1 MTASN
6 GAKGAPPE
14 QTTCSY
20 LGSPLE
26 KKTSFRENTVHL
38 SGNGLQ
44 LPPPLNSWWRTMISG
59 EEMLGGFA
67 EPSMEGI
74 ANELH

>member
-6 GAKGAPPE
+6 DAKGAPPE

-20 LGSPLE
+20 LGSLLE
-26 KKTSFRENTVHL
+26 KKTSFGENTAYL
-38 SGNGLQ
+38 SVNGLQ

-59 EEMLGGFA
+59 EETLGGFA

-74 ANELH
+74 SNELH